1 MEKSVLYIVI
11 PAYNEAINIRQVI
24 RDWYPIVEKFGDEG
38 SRLVI
43 FDDGSR
49 DETFSIML
57 DEKKNR
63 PLFEP
68 ITKPN
73 SGHGATI
80 LAAYHYAIDKNADFI
95 FQTDSDG
102 QTLPSEFEKFWE
114 LRNSFDMVIGDRTA
128 ARHDGAF
135 RLFVT
140 FTLRLMLRIIFGV
153 NLIDAN
159 TPFRLMKVSTLKKYI
174 DRIPNGQEHSNA
186 LIAAMYAKNNLSM
199 KYLPVTFKKRKT
211 GKSWVRLSRI
221 AKIGWEALWDFIKL
235 SKRL

>member
-1 MEKSVLYIVI
+1 MEKSILYVVI
-11 PAYNEAINIRQVI
+11 PAYNEAVNIRQVI
-24 RDWYPIVEKFGDEG
+24 RDWYSIVEKFGGEG

-43 FDDGSR
+43 FDDGSK

-73 SGHGATI
+73 SGHGATV
-80 LAAYHYAIDKNADFI
+80 LAAYHYAIDKHADFI

-102 QTLPSEFEKFWE
+102 QTLSSEFEKFWE
-114 LRNSFDMVIGDRTA
+114 LRNSFDMVIGNRHE
-128 ARHDGAF
+128 RHDGAF
-135 RLFVT
+135 RFCVT
-140 FTLRLMLRIIFGV
+140 LILRLILRIIFGV
-153 NLIDAN
+153 NLIDPN
-159 TPFRLMKVSTLKKYI
+159 TPFRLMNAATLKEYI
-174 DRIPNGQEHSNA
+174 DRIPEGQEHSNA
-186 LIAAMYAKNNLSM
+186 LIAAMYVKNNLRV

-221 AKIGWEALWDFIKL
+221 ARIGWEAIWDFIKL
-235 SKRL
+235 SKKI

>member
-1 MEKSVLYIVI
+1 MEKSMLYIVI
-11 PAYNEAINIRQVI
+11 PAYNEAETIRQVI
-24 RDWYPIVEKFGDEG
+24 RDWYPVVEKFGDEN

-73 SGHGATI
+73 SGHGATV

-102 QTLPSEFEKFWE
+102 QTLPSEFEKFWT
-114 LRNSFDMVIGDRTA
+114 LRNDFDMVIGDRTA
-128 ARHDGAF
+128 TRHDGAF
-135 RLFVT
+135 RVFVT

-153 NLIDAN
+153 NLVDAN
-159 TPFRLMKVSTLKKYI
+159 TPFRIMNVSTLKKYI
-174 DRIPNGQEHSNA
+174 NRIPNGQEHSNA
-186 LIAAMYAKNNLSM
+186 LIAAMYAKNKLSM
-199 KYLPVTFKKRKT
+199 KYLPVTFKQRKT

-221 AKIGWEALWDFIKL
+221 IKIGWEALWDFIKL